1 MHYRG
6 LTWDHPRGYRAL
18 QAAAARLTERENGLT
33 LDWDTHSLEGFEAH
47 PIADLCA
54 RYDLV
59 VLDHP
64 HVGEAV
70 DAGCLV
76 PLETLFN
83 AAEIADWGA
92 VSIGPSLAS
101 YRYAEGHWALPLDAA
116 TQVMAARADL
126 LDDALPQTWAEVLAL
141 SERRPV
147 ALSLAG
153 PHAALTFQSIV
164 AAIDGARVRDPD
176 HFVQDDSG
184 ATALNIM
191 APLAARTPEA
201 ARNLNP
207 IALLER
213 MRRDNVVALCPL
225 VYGYVNYAAPVDGG
239 RAILFGDAPAS
250 HAGGRRGSTLG
261 GTGIGI
267 STRAEI
273 TPPLLDHLRWLMSD
287 IAQRD
292 FIPAHDGQPSRRSAW
307 SDEAL
312 NARWGN
318 FYRNTAATL
327 EDAYVRPRF
336 SHAIAL
342 QTEVSALI
350 RDGLAF
356 GTPHAT
362 LLDAMQD
369 AYRRHRPLAAEL

>member
-18 QAAAARLTERENGLT
+18 QVAAAQQTERENGLT
-33 LDWDTHSLEGFEAH
+33 LDWDTHSLEGFETH

-70 DAGCLV
+70 EAGCLI
-76 PLETLFN
+76 PLETLFD
-83 AAEIADWGA
+83 AAEIAEWGA
-92 VSIGPSLAS
+92 ASIGPSLAS
-101 YRYAEGHWALPLDAA
+101 YRYAERHWALPLDAA
-116 TQVMAARADL
+116 TQVMAARDDL
-126 LDDALPQTWAEVLAL
+126 LDDPLPQTWAEVLAL

-164 AAIDGARVRDPD
+164 AAIDDARPRDPD
-176 HFVQDDSG
+176 HFVHDDSG
-184 ATALNIM
+184 AAALDIM
-191 APLAARTPEA
+191 APLASRTPDA
-201 ARNLNP
+201 ARDLNP

-213 MRRDNVVALCPL
+213 MRRDDGVALCPL

-239 RAILFGDAPAS
+239 RAILFGNAPAA

-267 STRAEI
+267 SARATA
-273 TPPLLDHLRWLMSD
+273 TPALFDHLRWLLSD
-287 IAQRD
+287 IAQRG
-292 FIPAHDGQPSRRSAW
+292 FIPVHDGQPSRRSAW
-307 SDEAL
+307 SEEAV

-318 FYRNTAATL
+318 FYRNTAVTL

-336 SHAIAL
+336 PNAIAL
-342 QTEVSALI
+342 QTEVSALL
-350 RDGLAF
+350 RDGLAS

-362 LLDAMQD
+362 LLNAMQD

>member
-1 MHYRG
+1 MHFRG

-18 QAAAARLTERENGLT
+18 QAAAARLTESGDGLT
-33 LDWDTHSLEGFEAH
+33 LDWDTHPLEGFEAH

-70 DAGCLV
+70 EAGCLV
-76 PLETLFN
+76 PLETLFEP
-83 AAEIADWGA
+83 AEIADWGA
-92 VSIGPSLAS
+92 ASIGPSLAS
-101 YRYAEGHWALPLDAA
+101 YRYAGQHWALPLDAA

-126 LDDALPQTWAEVLAL
+126 LDEPLPETWAGVLAL
-141 SERRPV
+141 AERKPV

-164 AAIDGARVRDPD
+164 AAMDGTRARDPD
-176 HFVQDDSG
+176 RFVHDDS
-184 ATALNIM
+184 ATAALEIM
-191 APLAARTPEA
+191 ASLVTGTPDA
-201 ARNLNP
+201 VRRLNP

-213 MRRDNVVALCPL
+213 MRRDDGVALCPV

-239 RAILFGDAPAS
+239 RPILFGNAPAVRPS
-250 HAGGRRGSTLG
+250 GRRGSTLG

-267 STRAEI
+267 STRTTVIPA
-273 TPPLLDHLRWLMSD
+273 LLDHLRWLMGD
-287 IAQRD
+287 VAQRG
-292 FIPAHDGQPSRRSAW
+292 FIPTHDGQPSRRSAW
-307 SDEAL
+307 SDDAV
-312 NARWGN
+312 NARWGD

-336 SHAIAL
+336 PHAIAL
-342 QTEVSALI
+342 QTEISALL
-350 RDGLAF
+350 RDGLAA
-356 GTPHAT
+356 GTRHST
-362 LLDAMQD
+362 LLGAMQD